1 MFKQYFF
8 LGIFSALS
16 SLVLAFIYSKIY
28 FSVIADFSEG
38 FSLLFYTTFY
48 LSIGMIACFI
58 MVGFRKL
65 LSNKIISEAVFNS
78 TFSIAS
84 LFLVF
89 YLLQMNDPEFSKEEA
104 IIMEDYYKGF
114 LIPMLFFPAL
124 TWFSLK
130 PLFIK
135 L

>member
-1 MFKQYFF
+1 MFKKYFF

-16 SLVLAFIYSKIY
+16 SVAMAYIYSKIY

-65 LSNKIISEAVFNS
+65 LFNKIISEVVFNS

-114 LIPMLFFPAL
+114 VIPMLFFPAL

>member
-28 FSVIADFSEG
+28 FSIIADFSEG
-38 FSLLFYTTFY
+38 FSLLFYAAFY
-48 LSIGMIACFI
+48 LSIGMIACFV

-65 LSNKIISEAVFNS
+65 LSNKIISEVVFNS
-78 TFSIAS
+78 TFSIAT

-114 LIPMLFFPAL
+114 LIPMLFFPVL